1 MDKLFKKQGDIEL
14 PLKIAATI
22 CFGRYSGLVSYC
34 LSEEKHP
41 QAVGADDGNKAYL
54 PTTAVVGSA
63 CAAST
68 FFLVNN
74 RYWSENLSWLIV
86 GSIPITMSLTRPA
99 MKYFLRNTTPA
110 QWYRFKTI
118 NSVLALAVFSFCTYR
133 LAVECH

>member
-1 MDKLFKKQGDIEL
+1 MDNIFKKQDPVVL

-41 QAVGADDGNKAYL
+41 HAVGSEDNKAYI

-63 CAAST
+63 CAIST
-68 FFLVNN
+68 FFIANN
-74 RYWSENLSWLIV
+74 RDRYKNLSWVII
-86 GSIPITMSLTRPA
+86 GSIPLLMSATRPA
-99 MKYFLRNTTPA
+99 TKYFLRNTTPA

-118 NSVLALAVFSFCTYR
+118 QSILALAVFSFCTIR
-133 LAVECH
+133 LAIERN